1 MTTDIESVIACQE
14 RLIAA
19 LDARDVN
26 VLETVT
32 VELDRALQE
41 LQARGAV
48 HEREGGQLDYALR
61 QSTAARI
68 RVNVLADW
76 TRQKIDRI
84 SEIRQT
90 GSSTYAKGRK
100 NLANR

>member
-32 VELDRALQE
+32 VELDRALQG

-48 HEREGGQLDYALR
+48 HEISD
-61 QSTAARI
+61 I
-68 RVNVLADW
+68 RDA
-76 TRQKIDRI
+76 
-84 SEIRQT
+84 
-90 GSSTYAKGRK
+90 GSSAYGKGPK
-100 NLANR
+100 NLAKR

>member
-48 HEREGGQLDYALR
+48 HEKEGSQLDYALR

-84 SEIRQT
+84 SDIRHA
-90 GSSTYAKGRK
+90 GSSTYGKARK
-100 NLANR
+100 NLAKR